1 MRQAVGAASDVHGLL
16 LGRQQSVHGSRHRL
30 HVNLRA
36 EADASRGGGSGA
48 QGLGRAV
55 PPTMGGCEDTSQNRC

>member
-1 MRQAVGAASDVHGLL
+1 MHAPGGCAASDVHGLL

-36 EADASRGGGSGA
+36 ETHVSGAEGGCVGTAPGSGRGG
-48 QGLGRAV
+48 
-55 PPTMGGCEDTSQNRC
+55 TSQHGGL